1 MRADRFQPSLS
12 RLSRRATLP
21 LCRQRSGLF
30 SRDHWKDR
38 IVCRSWS
45 MFKCR
50 QQHFPSKV
58 MGSQGNAWGSTIG
71 TKWNWTLACLLTS
84 THWYTLHWKH
94 KSGSPERP
102 RNAFHCLCLQS
113 GKTIWANVLSICR
126 IRITSNCCRH
136 WPGSRETWRSPQL
149 LQYSLRHFD
158 LSQKQELLR
167 LLSVLFHCFC
177 VEATNCSCR
186 VWYVLTLPRSSW
198 WCSDSRGFLL
208 GIGCVATL
216 LEGLHCNE

>member
-1 MRADRFQPSLS
+1 VFTYFWTWFTWLIVWLCQETCVQMLSSFMSAGKYVADRFQPSLS

-45 MFKCR
+45 MCKCR

-58 MGSQGNAWGSTIG
+58 MGSQGNACGSTIG

-102 RNAFHCLCLQS
+102 RNAFHCCACNQVRPS
-113 GKTIWANVLSICR
+113 EPT
-126 IRITSNCCRH
+126 
-136 WPGSRETWRSPQL
+136 
-149 LQYSLRHFD
+149 
-158 LSQKQELLR
+158 
-167 LLSVLFHCFC
+167 CFPC
-177 VEATNCSCR
+177 VEFT
-186 VWYVLTLPRSSW
+186 
-198 WCSDSRGFLL
+198 SRPTVA
-208 GIGCVATL
+208 GIGLGAEK
-216 LEGLHCNE
+216 LEGAHSFFSTAWGTSI